1 MKKYIPLILV
11 EGATVMAVELC
22 GAKLLSPLYGGS
34 LFVWAAILAVT
45 LGALAF
51 GYYYGGVL
59 SSKPES
65 QQKLFTVVMI
75 AAICIALMPFLASY
89 VVPYISYIELKMAI
103 ILSASLLI
111 FLPIFFLGCTT
122 PLLVRLNTVS
132 AETAGLISGKVYAIS
147 TVGGIV
153 STLLC
158 GFFLIPSLGL
168 KITLLAFAILLFIT
182 AVLVLKIFKAN
193 SAIPFILVLLFSLKT
208 MIGIDNGSVI
218 YYKHG
223 IMGEI
228 GVVEFLNEKEP
239 IRQLLINKIVQ
250 TEMIIRTKHST
261 SDYIKSIDSIV
272 PAQTQTSNALVLGL
286 GGGSLSNLI
295 EEKNYKV
302 DAVEFDPRITE
313 AAKKHFNL
321 SSTIN
326 CFNED
331 ARSYINH
338 CHKKY
343 DLIIFDLFKGEEQPV
358 HTITAECFQK
368 VSSLLAVNGKMIIN
382 WHGYVDAPLGNG
394 TQILLNTLRHSKFN
408 VNLIKGKGGEDHSNT
423 LLVCHIDPN
432 IYSNDN
438 ELVNTDNKPVLELA
452 NAKANLRWR
461 LNYLRYYQ
469 QAK

>member
-59 SSKPES
+59 SSKVEP
-65 QQKLFTVVMI
+65 QQKLFTVVIM

-89 VVPYISYIELKMAI
+89 VVPYISYIELKLAI

-122 PLLVRLNTVS
+122 PLLVRLNTLS
-132 AETAGLISGKVYAIS
+132 AETAGLVSGKVYSIS

-168 KITLLAFAILLFIT
+168 KITLLAFAIVLFIT

-193 SAIPFILVLLFSLKT
+193 STIPFVLVLLFSLKT
-208 MIGIDNGSVI
+208 MIGAEDGSVI
-218 YYKHG
+218 YNKHG

-228 GVVEFLNEKEP
+228 GVVEFLNKKQP
-239 IRQLLINKIVQ
+239 VRQLLINKIVQ
-250 TEMIIRTKHST
+250 TEMIIGTKRST
-261 SDYIKSIDSIV
+261 SEYIKNIDSIV
-272 PAQTQTSNALVLGL
+272 PVQTQTSNALVLGL
-286 GGGSLSNLI
+286 GGGLLANLI
-295 EEKNYKV
+295 EEKNFKV

-331 ARSYINH
+331 ARSYVNRSN
-338 CHKKY
+338 KTY

-368 VSSLLAVNGKMIIN
+368 VHSLLSPNGQMIIN
-382 WHGYVDAPLGNG
+382 WHGYVDAPLGKG

-408 VNLIKGKGGEDHSNT
+408 VSLIRGKGGEDHSNT
-423 LLVCHIDPN
+423 LLVCDPDPA

-469 QAK
+469 QGK

>member
-1 MKKYIPLILV
+1 MKKYIPLIVV
-11 EGATVMAVELC
+11 EGATVMTVELC

-59 SSKPES
+59 SSKVEP
-65 QQKLFTVVMI
+65 QQKLFTVVIM

-89 VVPYISYIELKMAI
+89 IVPYISYIELKLAI
-103 ILSASLLI
+103 IVSASLLI

-168 KITLLAFAILLFIT
+168 KITLLAFAIVLFIT
-182 AVLVLKIFKAN
+182 AVLVLKMFKAN
-193 SAIPFILVLLFSLKT
+193 STIPFVLVLLFSIKT
-208 MIGIDNGSVI
+208 MMGFEDGSVI
-218 YYKHG
+218 YNKHG

-228 GVVEFLNEKEP
+228 EVTEYLHEKEP
-239 IRQLLINKIVQ
+239 FRQLLINQIVQ
-250 TEMIIRTKHST
+250 SEMIIRTNRST
-261 SDYIKSIDSIV
+261 SNYIEVIDSII

-286 GGGSLSNLI
+286 GGGLLANLI

-321 SSTIN
+321 STTVN

-331 ARSYINH
+331 ARTFINH
-338 CHKKY
+338 TQKTY

-368 VSSLLAVNGKMIIN
+368 VYNLLSANGKMIIN
-382 WHGYVDAPLGNG
+382 WHGYLDGPLGNG
-394 TQILLNTLRHSKFN
+394 TQILLNTLRYSKFN
-408 VNLIKGKGGEDHSNT
+408 VSLIKGKGGEDHSNT
-423 LLVCHIDPN
+423 LIVCNPNKN

-438 ELVNTDNKPVLELA
+438 ELVNTDNMPVLELA

-469 QAK
+469 QGK